1 VPVVSTDALAARL
14 RGYQARVQAV
24 LDGVLPAVDVIP
36 QRLHAAQR
44 YAVLSGGKRLRPLLV
59 YCTGEA
65 LGVPAS
71 ALDAPAAAVELIHS
85 YSLVH
90 DDLPS
95 MDDDDL
101 RRGRPTTHRAFDEAT
116 AILAG
121 DALQVLAF
129 SLLARDR
136 AAGVSPDARLKM
148 IQILAD
154 ASGTAGMAGG
164 QAMDLSAVGRN
175 LDLEEL
181 EAMHRLKTGA
191 LIRASVLLAAACA
204 PQLTAAEWEALDGY
218 AQDIGLA
225 FQIQDDILDVEGNVE
240 DLGKTIG
247 SDAARAK
254 PTYPS
259 VLGLEAAKTRARD
272 LQRRACDRLASFS
285 GRAQVL
291 VWLASYVVDRRV

>member
-1 VPVVSTDALAARL
+1 VSADALEARL
-14 RGYQARVQAV
+14 RGYQSRVQAV
-24 LDGVLPAVDVIP
+24 LDAALPSADVSP

-44 YAVLSGGKRLRPLLV
+44 YAVLGGGKRLRPLLV

-65 LGVPAS
+65 LGLEAS

-90 DDLPS
+90 DDLPA
-95 MDDDDL
+95 MDNDDL
-101 RRGRPTTHRAFDEAT
+101 RRGQPTTHRAFDEAT

-136 AAGVSPDARLKM
+136 AAGVSAEARLKM
-148 IQILAD
+148 VHILAD

-164 QAMDLSAVGRN
+164 QALDLSAVGRN
-175 LDLEEL
+175 IDLGDLET
-181 EAMHRLKTGA
+181 MHRLKTGA

-204 PQLTAAEWEALDGY
+204 PGLTPLEWEALDGY
-218 AQDIGLA
+218 SQDIGLA
-225 FQIQDDILDVEGNVE
+225 FQIQDDILDIEGSTA
-240 DLGKTIG
+240 DLGKTAG
-247 SDAARAK
+247 ADAARAK

-259 VLGLEAAKTRARD
+259 VLGLEFAKARARE
-272 LQRRACDRLASFS
+272 LQQRACDRLALFA

-291 VWLASYVVDRRV
+291 AWLAAYVVERRV

>member
-1 VPVVSTDALAARL
+1 METRL
-14 RGYQARVQAV
+14 RGYQSRVQAF
-24 LDGVLPAVDVIP
+24 LDTILPAADLSP

-65 LGVPAS
+65 LGVAVG

-90 DDLPS
+90 DDLPA

-101 RRGRPTTHRAFDEAT
+101 RRGQPTTHRAFDEAT

-136 AAGVSPDARLKM
+136 AAGVSSEARLKM

-154 ASGTAGMAGG
+154 ASGTEGMAGG
-164 QAMDLSAVGRN
+164 QALDLAAVGRTLN
-175 LDLEEL
+175 LDDL

-191 LIRASVLLAAACA
+191 LIRASVLLAASCA
-204 PQLTAAEWEALDGY
+204 PDLTPAQWEALDGY

-225 FQIQDDILDVEGNVE
+225 FQIQDDILDVEGNTE

-247 SDAARAK
+247 ADAARAK

-259 VLGLEAAKTRARD
+259 VLGLETAKIRARE
-272 LQRRACDRLASFS
+272 LQRRACDRLACFG
-285 GRAQVL
+285 GRAQIL
-291 VWLASYVVDRRV
+291 AWLASYVVDRRV

>member
-1 VPVVSTDALAARL
+1 VSAEALEARL
-14 RGYQARVQAV
+14 RGYQSRVRAV
-24 LDGVLPAVDVIP
+24 LDAVLPAADVIP

-65 LGVPAS
+65 LGLDAN
-71 ALDAPAAAVELIHS
+71 ALDAPAAAVELIHA

-90 DDLPS
+90 DDLPA

-101 RRGRPTTHRAFDEAT
+101 RRGQPTTHRAFDEAT
-116 AILAG
+116 AILVG

-136 AAGVSPDARLKM
+136 SAGVSLDARLKM

-154 ASGTAGMAGG
+154 ASGTVGMAGG
-164 QAMDLSAVGRN
+164 QALDLAAVGRN
-175 LDLEEL
+175 LDLPEL
-181 EAMHRLKTGA
+181 ETMHRLKTGA
-191 LIRASVLLAAACA
+191 LIRASVLLAAACS
-204 PQLTAAEWEALDGY
+204 PTMTTAEWEALDGY
-218 AQDIGLA
+218 SQDIGLA
-225 FQIQDDILDVEGNVE
+225 FQIQDDILDVEGSTE

-247 SDAARAK
+247 ADAARAK

-259 VLGLEAAKTRARD
+259 ILGLEAAKTRARE
-272 LQRRACDRLASFS
+272 LQRRAGERLALFG

-291 VWLASYVVDRRV
+291 TWLASYVVDRRV

>member
-1 VPVVSTDALAARL
+1 MEARL
-14 RGYQARVQAV
+14 RGYQSRVHAV
-24 LDGVLPAVDVIP
+24 LDRALPAADVSP

-44 YAVLSGGKRLRPLLV
+44 YAVLGGGKRLRPLLV

-65 LGVPAS
+65 LGLEAS
-71 ALDAPAAAVELIHS
+71 SLDAPAAAVELIHS

-90 DDLPS
+90 DDLPA

-101 RRGRPTTHRAFDEAT
+101 RRGLPTTHRAFDEAT

-136 AAGVSPDARLKM
+136 AAGVSSEARLKM
-148 IQILAD
+148 IHILAD

-164 QAMDLSAVGRN
+164 QSLDLSAVGRN

-204 PQLTAAEWEALDGY
+204 PGLTSAEWDALDGY
-218 AQDIGLA
+218 SQDIGLA
-225 FQIQDDILDVEGNVE
+225 FQIQDDILDVEGKTE

-247 SDAARAK
+247 ADAARAK

-259 VLGLEAAKTRARD
+259 VLGLAAAKVRARE
-272 LQRRACDRLASFS
+272 LNRRACDRLAPL
-285 GRAQVL
+285 GERARVL
-291 VWLASYVVDRRV
+291 AWLASYVVDRRV

>member
-1 VPVVSTDALAARL
+1 MSTDALETRL
-14 RGYQARVQAV
+14 RGYQARVQSF
-24 LDGVLPAVDVIP
+24 LDTVLPTAEIIP

-65 LGVPAS
+65 LGIPAS
-71 ALDAPAAAVELIHS
+71 TLDAPAAAVELIHS

-90 DDLPS
+90 DDLPA

-136 AAGVSPDARLKM
+136 AAGVSSAARLKM

-154 ASGTAGMAGG
+154 ASGTEGMAGG
-164 QAMDLSAVGRN
+164 QALDLCAVGRSIN
-175 LDLEEL
+175 LEEL

-204 PQLTAAEWEALDGY
+204 PALTPAEWEALDGY
-218 AQDIGLA
+218 SQDIGLA
-225 FQIQDDILDVEGNVE
+225 FQIQDDILDVEGSTL

-247 SDAARAK
+247 ADAARAK

-259 VLGLEAAKTRARD
+259 VLGLDAAKARARE
-272 LQRRACDRLASFS
+272 LQRRACDRLVPFS

-291 VWLASYVVDRRV
+291 AWLACYVVDRRV

>member
-1 VPVVSTDALAARL
+1 MPVSTDAMETRL

-24 LDGVLPAVDVIP
+24 LDAALPSADSSP
-36 QRLHAAQR
+36 RRLHAAQR
-44 YAVLSGGKRLRPLLV
+44 YAVLGGGKRLRPLLV

-65 LGVPAS
+65 LGLEPA

-90 DDLPS
+90 DDLPA

-101 RRGRPTTHRAFDEAT
+101 RRGQPTTHRAFDEAT

-136 AAGVSPDARLKM
+136 AAGVSAEARLKM

-164 QAMDLSAVGRN
+164 QALDLSAVGRKLN
-175 LDLEEL
+175 LEDL

-191 LIRASVLLAAACA
+191 LISASVLLPAACA
-204 PQLTAAEWEALDGY
+204 PALSSGDWDALDGY
-218 AQDIGLA
+218 SRDIGLA
-225 FQIQDDILDVEGNVE
+225 FQIQDDILDVEGNTA

-247 SDAARAK
+247 ADAARDK

-259 VLGLEAAKTRARD
+259 VLGLAAAKTRARE
-272 LQRRACDRLASFS
+272 LQLRASARLAPF
-285 GRAQVL
+285 GKRGEILA
-291 VWLASYVVDRRV
+291 WLASYVVDRRV

>member
-1 VPVVSTDALAARL
+1 MEARL
-14 RGYQARVQAV
+14 RGYQSRVQSV
-24 LDGVLPAVDVIP
+24 LDRVLPAADVSP

-44 YAVLSGGKRLRPLLV
+44 YAVLGGGKRLRPLLV

-65 LGVPAS
+65 LGLDAS
-71 ALDAPAAAVELIHS
+71 TLDAPAAAVELIHS

-90 DDLPS
+90 DDLPA

-136 AAGVSPDARLKM
+136 AVGVSAEARLKM

-164 QAMDLSAVGRN
+164 QSLDLSAVGRN
-175 LDLEEL
+175 LDLDEL

-204 PQLTAAEWEALDGY
+204 PGLTAAEWDALDGY
-218 AQDIGLA
+218 SQDIGLA
-225 FQIQDDILDVEGNVE
+225 FQIQDDILDVEGKTE

-247 SDAARAK
+247 ADAARAK

-259 VLGLEAAKTRARD
+259 VLGLAAAKIRARE
-272 LQRRACDRLASFS
+272 LNRRACDRLAPL
-285 GRAQVL
+285 GERARVL
-291 VWLASYVVDRRV
+291 AWLASYVVDRRV

>member
-1 VPVVSTDALAARL
+1 MSAEALEARL
-14 RGYQARVQAV
+14 RGYQSRVRAV
-24 LDGVLPAVDVIP
+24 LDAVLPAADVIP
-36 QRLHAAQR
+36 QRLHEAQR
-44 YAVLSGGKRLRPLLV
+44 YAVLNGGKRLRPLLV

-65 LGVPAS
+65 LGLDPN
-71 ALDAPAAAVELIHS
+71 ALDAPAAAVELIHA

-90 DDLPS
+90 DDLPA
-95 MDDDDL
+95 MDNDDL
-101 RRGRPTTHRAFDEAT
+101 RRGQPTTHRAFDEAT
-116 AILAG
+116 AILVG

-136 AAGVSPDARLKM
+136 AAGVSLDARLKM

-154 ASGTAGMAGG
+154 ASGTVGMAGG
-164 QAMDLSAVGRN
+164 QALDLAAVGRS
-175 LDLEEL
+175 LDLPEL

-191 LIRASVLLAAACA
+191 LIRASVLLAAACS
-204 PQLTAAEWEALDGY
+204 PKLTPAEWEALDGY
-218 AQDIGLA
+218 SQDIGLA
-225 FQIQDDILDVEGNVE
+225 FQIQDDILDVEGSTE

-259 VLGLEAAKTRARD
+259 ILGLENAKTRARE
-272 LQRRACDRLASFS
+272 LQQRASERLALFG

-291 VWLASYVVDRRV
+291 TWLASYVVDRRV

>member
-1 VPVVSTDALAARL
+1 MSADAMEARV
-14 RGYQARVQAV
+14 RGYQSRVQAF
-24 LDGVLPAVDVIP
+24 LESVLPVADLVP

-44 YAVLSGGKRLRPLLV
+44 YSVLGGGKRLRPLLV

-65 LGVPAS
+65 LGLQPS

-90 DDLPS
+90 DDLPA

-101 RRGRPTTHRAFDEAT
+101 RRGQPTTHRAFDEAT

-136 AAGVSPDARLKM
+136 AAGVSPEARLKM

-154 ASGTAGMAGG
+154 ASGSAGMAGG
-164 QAMDLSAVGRN
+164 QSLDLSAVGRDLN
-175 LDLEEL
+175 LEDLET
-181 EAMHRLKTGA
+181 MHRLKTGA

-204 PQLTAAEWEALDGY
+204 PGLTADEWNALDGY
-218 AQDIGLA
+218 SQEIGLA
-225 FQIQDDILDVEGNVE
+225 FQIQDDILDVEGSTE

-247 SDAARAK
+247 ADAARAK

-259 VLGLEAAKTRARD
+259 VLGLQAAKSRARELQCRARD
-272 LQRRACDRLASFS
+272 RLAPFGERARILAWLASF
-285 GRAQVL
+285 
-291 VWLASYVVDRRV
+291 VVDRRV

>member
-1 VPVVSTDALAARL
+1 VSTDDLESRL
-14 RGYQARVQAV
+14 RGYQSRVQAV
-24 LDGVLPAVDVIP
+24 LESVLPAANVSP
-36 QRLHAAQR
+36 HRLHAAQR
-44 YAVLSGGKRLRPLLV
+44 YAVLGGGKRLRPLLV

-65 LGVPAS
+65 LDIPTG

-101 RRGRPTTHRAFDEAT
+101 RRGQPTTHRAFDEAT

-136 AAGVSPDARLKM
+136 AAGVSFEARLKM

-154 ASGTAGMAGG
+154 ASGTQGMAGG
-164 QAMDLSAVGRN
+164 QALDLSAVGRE
-175 LDLEEL
+175 LRLEEL

-204 PQLTAAEWEALDGY
+204 PELTPAEWDALDAY
-218 AQDIGLA
+218 SQDIGLA
-225 FQIQDDILDVEGNVE
+225 FQIQDDILDVEGSTE

-247 SDAARAK
+247 ADAARAK

-272 LQRRACDRLASFS
+272 LKRRACAHLAPFR
-285 GRAQVL
+285 GRTQVL
-291 VWLASYVVDRRV
+291 EWLASYVIDRRV

>member
-1 VPVVSTDALAARL
+1 VSTDRMEARL
-14 RGYQARVQAV
+14 RDYQLRVQGV
-24 LDGVLPAVDVIP
+24 LDAALPASTLSP

-65 LGVPAS
+65 LGVPAD

-90 DDLPS
+90 DDLPA

-101 RRGRPTTHRAFDEAT
+101 RRGQPTTHRAFDEAT

-136 AAGVSPDARLKM
+136 SPGVSSDARLRM

-154 ASGTAGMAGG
+154 ASGTMGMAGG
-164 QAMDLSAVGRN
+164 QALDLSAVGRSIN
-175 LDLEEL
+175 LEEL

-204 PQLTAAEWEALDGY
+204 PDLSAAEWDALAGY
-218 AQDIGLA
+218 SEDIGLA
-225 FQIQDDILDVEGNVE
+225 FQIQDDILDVEGSTE
-240 DLGKTIG
+240 DIGKTAG
-247 SDAARAK
+247 ADAARDK

-259 VLGLEAAKTRARD
+259 VLGLESAKMRARE
-272 LQRRACDRLASFS
+272 LKRRACDRLTLFG
-285 GRAQVL
+285 GRADIL
-291 VWLASYVVDRRV
+291 AWLASFVVDRRV